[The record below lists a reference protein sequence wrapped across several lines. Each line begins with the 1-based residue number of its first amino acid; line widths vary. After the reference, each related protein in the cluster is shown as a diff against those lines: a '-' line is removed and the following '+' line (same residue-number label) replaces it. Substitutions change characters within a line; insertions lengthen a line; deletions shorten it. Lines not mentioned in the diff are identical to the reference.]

1 MFTKYV
7 AQMIADSVSCSFFI
21 FSKMFKNIRVLA
33 DLSKLT
39 NSEINLYQK
48 DSYEDLLKFYY
59 QLYQMLGAV
68 YYNDV
73 KMELILSPGWYFTAV
88 YSNLNRIK

>member
-1 MFTKYV
+1 
-7 AQMIADSVSCSFFI
+7 MIADSVSCSFFI

-59 QLYQMLGAV
+59 
-68 YYNDV
+68 
-73 KMELILSPGWYFTAV
+73 
-88 YSNLNRIK
+88 